1 MAFFRG
7 PNIVTDNLIVSL
19 DAASPRSYPGSGDVW
34 YDLSG
39 NGVNLNSSGSPTLA
53 TLGGATCFNF
63 DQDGDVWTGPTGGI
77 PSTANTNTTQRT
89 LEAWLYPASSEVTS
103 GDRGTIILLNGG
115 SGNYMS
121 ITKSSRQLSSYWYG
135 KNNNGYHQAAP
146 AITNQ
151 TWNHWCTVWTGSELK
166 QWQNGTKYTTSN
178 ITGTSTR
185 NTNLIIGREGSGRQ
199 YAGGIAII
207 RIYNKALTDN
217 EALQNYNAQKSRF
230 EI

>member
-1 MAFFRG
+1 MGFFRG
-7 PNIVTDNLIVSL
+7 PNIVQDNLIVSL
-19 DAASPRSYPGSGDVW
+19 DAASQRSYPGSGDVW

-115 SGNYMS
+115 NGNYMS

-185 NTNLIIGREGSGRQ
+185 NTNLIIGRESSGRQ

-207 RIYNKALTDN
+207 RIYNNALTDD

-230 EI
+230 GL